1 MRLKRKPNLLRR
13 FLYLSETILKR
24 LINPMACSLETR
36 LLEIARFSRFCS
48 FESFSP
54 FGFLC
59 GNTEFL
65 CCFSIPTYP
74 VSVSAT
80 TCSGIC
86 VSDSVKSL
94 KSCFFPF
101 ENITQ
106 ITFRVFLH
114 TIICVFIVCRFFFPE
129 YHLFCSFF
137 RFFIPF
143 LFRCLFFLA
152 VLLVFRSRLFVL
164 PHTHSPLL
172 STLFSPVIEMSHLLL
187 IHFLPI

>member
-114 TIICVFIVCRFFFPE
+114 TIICVFIVCRFFGF
-129 YHLFCSFF
+129 LFTFCSVACFF
-137 RFFIPF
+137 WPFYWCFARVYLYYLILTRHFYQRFFP
-143 LFRCLFFLA
+143 R
-152 VLLVFRSRLFVL
+152 
-164 PHTHSPLL
+164 
-172 STLFSPVIEMSHLLL
+172 
-187 IHFLPI
+187 